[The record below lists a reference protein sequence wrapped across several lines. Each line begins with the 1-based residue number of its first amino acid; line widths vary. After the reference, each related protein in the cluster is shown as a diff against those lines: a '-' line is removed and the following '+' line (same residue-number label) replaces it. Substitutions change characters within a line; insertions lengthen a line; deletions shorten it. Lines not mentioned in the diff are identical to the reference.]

1 MNVAKEIFNNLHTSA
16 DLIDSSG
23 KRYQVNEN
31 DHTYWW
37 LIIKE
42 VDPYLVF
49 FTICQLAKKCAVVKN
64 GRGFDITVD
73 NTDNSFLAEG
83 MEKWVL
89 HRKVNFN
96 RYYNPNDKIS
106 TYKIYRFDTIK

>member
-1 MNVAKEIFNNLHTSA
+1 MNVAKETFNNLHTCA
-16 DLIDSSG
+16 DWIDSSG
-23 KRYQVNEN
+23 KRYQVNE
-31 DHTYWW
+31 TYCW

-49 FTICQLAKKCAVVKN
+49 FTVCQLAKKCAVVKN

-83 MEKWVL
+83 MKKWVL
-89 HRKVNFN
+89 HKKVNFN
-96 RYYNPNDKIS
+96 HYYNPNDKIS